1 MLAFA
6 LLLACARCREEP
18 PPSAAAP
25 SPAAAVAEAPTTP
38 APTRDAFGLGLGSA
52 DDAAVRAWLTTN
64 GLASCTAEP
73 SVRRTTFRY
82 TCEGDLPATVLGA
95 RKVQGRLT
103 QVLVVR
109 PDAGPVSHVS
119 TLRKYSI
126 PGAAADDYASAV
138 AVVTEALGA
147 PTKAVTVDPA
157 KLANPVVHY
166 ATEWR
171 FADLHVR
178 LVLMRMSG
186 DFWSISE
193 TWDVPGAELAEQAR
207 PSTGKKPHA
216 DGEKPWWHP

>member
-6 LLLACARCREEP
+6 LLLACARCREAPTP
-18 PPSAAAP
+18 PAAAP
-25 SPAAAVAEAPTTP
+25 PPAARVAEAPTAL
-38 APTRDAFGLGLGSA
+38 APSREAFGLGLGSA
-52 DDAAVRAWLTTN
+52 DDAAVRAWLSTN
-64 GLASCTAEP
+64 GLAHCTAEP

-82 TCEGDLPATVLGA
+82 TCEGELPATVLGA

-109 PDAGPVSHVS
+109 PDGGPVSHVS

-126 PGAAADDYASAV
+126 PEAAADDYASAV
-138 AVVTEALGA
+138 AVVSAALGA
-147 PTKAVTVDPA
+147 PTRGATVDLA
-157 KLANPVVHY
+157 KLAGPVVHY

-171 FADLHVR
+171 FADLQVR

-186 DFWSISE
+186 DYWSISE

-207 PSTGKKPHA
+207 PSTGKKPHG